1 MSYDMEMEEYHEERL
16 HRENELL
23 YNVASSDGN
32 IAWNFSENELLYKK
46 NKPKHK
52 HNIILEFIKATS
64 LILILIL
71 QIMLFF
77 KLN

>member
-16 HRENELL
+16 HR
-23 YNVASSDGN
+23 
-32 IAWNFSENELLYKK
+32 ENELLYKK

>member
-1 MSYDMEMEEYHEERL
+1 MSYDMEMEEYYEEIL
-16 HRENELL
+16 QRE
-23 YNVASSDGN
+23 S
-32 IAWNFSENELLYKK
+32 ELLYKK
-46 NKPKHK
+46 NKPKDK
-52 HNIILEFIKATS
+52 HNTILEFIKVTS